1 MTHSRLLVPYLQM
14 LEGCIQ
20 ATNPQTFPSPMWP
33 EYKARMEEKKIFF
46 FLWCPC
52 CTYFSFRVFH
62 DTSKPL
68 LRMPDCCMSLIVHL
82 LRIFS
87 LEFK

>member
-46 FLWCPC
+46 IFMV
-52 CTYFSFRVFH
+52 S
-62 DTSKPL
+62 L
-68 LRMPDCCMSLIVHL
+68 LHL
-82 LRIFS
+82 FFFQGVPRY
-87 LEFK
+87 KQATVAYA